1 MGGVQVQFL
10 SLLITPLDRG
20 ECSDSCRGLFTPVK
34 RKPRPTF
41 CVNVRPWPH
50 SDTGTWDPIS
60 WNQRKSR
67 VQAWEESGAL
77 TRLHAP
83 LNWIWGTKG
92 PLLRPRCVGAVRSRT
107 PLSIYLSYLLLG
119 EESAVLID

>member
-50 SDTGTWDPIS
+50 SDTGTWDPIF
-60 WNQRKSR
+60 WNQRKLR
-67 VQAWEESGAL
+67 VQAWEQSGAV
-77 TRLHAP
+77 TRLQDS
-83 LNWIWGTKG
+83 LESDRGYKG
-92 PLLRPRCVGAVRSRT
+92 PVIKA
-107 PLSIYLSYLLLG
+107 
-119 EESAVLID
+119 